1 MSLTDRLR
9 SPDTKAFFFKK
20 YNLVITKHAN
30 NTLTPLFSVIIK
42 ITLKRNT
49 DHDHFTAFF
58 FIFFVVA
65 SFSCQKVN
73 QVPHPMG
80 SAHVFNQKLFK
91 KKGI

>member
-1 MSLTDRLR
+1 M
-9 SPDTKAFFFKK
+9 
-20 YNLVITKHAN
+20 KHAN

-49 DHDHFTAFF
+49 DPDHFTAFF
-58 FIFFVVA
+58 IFFLLRRRFL
-65 SFSCQKVN
+65 SKVN

-91 KKGI
+91 KRYIIGII